1 MGLGLGLGL
10 ANPNPNPHPHPN
22 PNPNP
27 NPNPKQAVMLY
38 APWCSRSKR
47 LAAEWT
53 ALAKRY
59 QRDKGL
65 VVAKLDARRRVHKRV
80 RV

>member
-1 MGLGLGLGL
+1 
-10 ANPNPNPHPHPN
+10 
-22 PNPNP
+22 
-27 NPNPKQAVMLY
+27 MLY

-59 QRDKGL
+59 QPTL
-65 VVAKLDARRRVHKRV
+65 TLTLSLTLTLTFTLT
-80 RV
+80 

>member
-1 MGLGLGLGL
+1 
-10 ANPNPNPHPHPN
+10 
-22 PNPNP
+22 
-27 NPNPKQAVMLY
+27 MLY

-59 QRDKGL
+59 QPTLTLSLTLPLPLPLPLSLTLTPTRYQRDKGL
-65 VVAKLDARRRVHKRV
+65 VVAQLDARRRVHKRV

>member
-1 MGLGLGLGL
+1 
-10 ANPNPNPHPHPN
+10 
-22 PNPNP
+22 
-27 NPNPKQAVMLY
+27 MLY

-65 VVAKLDARRRVHKRV
+65 VVAKLDARRRVHKGSG
-80 RV
+80 